1 VTPARRIAR
10 ALVGLAGIVAIG
22 TLGYVY
28 IADYPPLDALYM
40 TVTTISTVGYG
51 EVHPLSTVG
60 RIFTIGLILGSA
72 GVSLYLLGQLAQV
85 LVETGLRAVLQRRS
99 MERRI
104 ETLSGHV
111 IVCGYGRLGCVVVE
125 EIARDEAP
133 LVIIESDAAKE
144 PDLVRSGHPFLI
156 ASAASEETLLR
167 AGILRARAIV
177 VATGSDADNVYI
189 TLTARELAPALAIHA
204 RGESETA
211 LRRLRQAGAL
221 RAVSPHQ
228 IGGVRLAAGL
238 LRPSVV
244 EFVEITHPRVGEG
257 VDLEELRIAQGSEAV
272 GLSVRALE
280 QRAARLRVVGL
291 KRGEAR
297 VQLVP
302 DENTQLAADDL
313 LIVIG
318 ERESLT
324 RIAGIAATPS

>member
-10 ALVGLAGIVAIG
+10 ALVGLAAIVAVG
-22 TLGYVY
+22 TLGYVV

-40 TVTTISTVGYG
+40 TVTTISTVGFG
-51 EVHPLSTVG
+51 EVHPLSAAG

-104 ETLSGHV
+104 EALSGHV
-111 IVCGYGRLGCVVVE
+111 IVCGYGRLGRVVVE
-125 EIARDEAP
+125 EIARDGAP
-133 LVIIESDAAKE
+133 LVIVESDAAKE
-144 PDLVRSGHPFLI
+144 PELTRSGHPFLI
-156 ASAASEETLLR
+156 ASAASEEALLR
-167 AGILRARAIV
+167 AGLLRARAIV

-204 RGESETA
+204 RGESEA
-211 LRRLRQAGAL
+211 GLRRLRQAGAL
-221 RAVSPHQ
+221 RAVSAHQ

-244 EFVEITHPRVGEG
+244 EFVEITHPHVGEG
-257 VDLEELRIAQGSEAV
+257 VDLEELRIAQGSAAV

-291 KRGEAR
+291 KRGETR

-302 DENTQLAADDL
+302 DEGLELAADDL

-318 ERESLT
+318 ERESLA
-324 RIAGIAATPS
+324 RIAAIAAAPG